1 MEERTSVL
9 SFWLYG
15 TVFFQ
20 RDISVICPIIVLKL
34 LKQYLLA

>member
-15 TVFFQ
+15 TVFFKETFQ
-20 RDISVICPIIVLKL
+20 SFVS
-34 LKQYLLA
+34 